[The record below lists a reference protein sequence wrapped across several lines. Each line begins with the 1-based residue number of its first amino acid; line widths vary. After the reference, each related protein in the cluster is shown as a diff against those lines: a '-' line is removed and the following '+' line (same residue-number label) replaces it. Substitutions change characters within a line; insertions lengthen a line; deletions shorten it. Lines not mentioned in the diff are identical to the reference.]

1 MAPRKVGKTG
11 NSTMIQFLPLQILAP
26 SYELTIVGLILLGIG
41 TAALLVAS
49 FSGAQK
55 AAMAAN
61 PSSEEDIHAVISGI
75 WTSAFALGNFIGPTF
90 GGLLVD
96 AYGFEI
102 TTTVFQVR
110 KVN

>member
-1 MAPRKVGKTG
+1 M
-11 NSTMIQFLPLQILAP
+11 
-26 SYELTIVGLILLGIG
+26 E
-41 TAALLVAS
+41 
-49 FSGAQK
+49 
-55 AAMAAN
+55 AN

-110 KVN
+110 NIH

>member
-1 MAPRKVGKTG
+1 M
-11 NSTMIQFLPLQILAP
+11 
-26 SYELTIVGLILLGIG
+26 
-41 TAALLVAS
+41 AS
-49 FSGAQK
+49 FSAAQK
-55 AAMAAN
+55 ASMEAN

-110 KVN
+110 NIH

>member
-1 MAPRKVGKTG
+1 M
-11 NSTMIQFLPLQILAP
+11 
-26 SYELTIVGLILLGIG
+26 E
-41 TAALLVAS
+41 
-49 FSGAQK
+49 
-55 AAMAAN
+55 AN
-61 PSSEEDIHAVISGI
+61 PSSKEDIHAVISGI

-110 KVN
+110 KVH